1 MIAVLNVTRD
11 DWPPESAT
19 PCDLIGLELSL
30 FDEDES
36 SAEPL
41 MCMADELRELLIT
54 PCAGRSWE
62 PLRLCPRRRCCDIPT
77 MVEVPALLYQLD
89 ELLKRVDFVS
99 VGSNDLFQFMFAVDR
114 GNGKVSNRFDTL
126 SAPILRALRDIVTKA
141 KAAERSASLCGEMA
155 SQPLGALAL
164 IALGYRSLSLSATAH
179 GPVKAMILDLDARKA
194 EAMMKPLLDSPSDGV
209 SIRDKLK
216 EFAEAEGLPL

>member
-1 MIAVLNVTRD
+1 M
-11 DWPPESAT
+11 
-19 PCDLIGLELSL
+19 
-30 FDEDES
+30 
-36 SAEPL
+36 
-41 MCMADELRELLIT
+41 
-54 PCAGRSWE
+54 
-62 PLRLCPRRRCCDIPT
+62 
-77 MVEVPALLYQLD
+77 
-89 ELLKRVDFVS
+89 
-99 VGSNDLFQFMFAVDR
+99 GSNDLFQFMFAVDR

-179 GPVKAMILDLDARKA
+179 GPVKAMILELDARKA